1 MNNIPWIEKYR
12 PLKFDDI
19 LYNIDIINVIKNFI
33 NNKNIPN
40 LILYGSSGIGKS
52 SIVNI
57 IINSLYINNKD
68 MVLELNNSDDR
79 GINIIRNIREY
90 ARQPSVLSY
99 IKNNNNDLHKLI
111 ILDEAD
117 SLTYEAQYALR
128 RIIELYSNKIRF
140 CMICNNLSKLDEA
153 LISRC
158 NIFKLL
164 SIPENIQ
171 LIKLKQIC
179 EKENLICEDKYL
191 LDISKSSNGDM
202 RQSINILEY
211 LYLTKINDNIILYND
226 INNVLSDIIQ
236 DDKDILYK
244 QFDNKEYKIIYKY
257 LMELK
262 NKKNINI
269 NKIIEIVFE
278 YLLNKLSKI
287 DNNKDK
293 ILFSKSIIELS
304 KIEKY
309 VSKDINYDIQ
319 ILAIISIIVKH

>member
-1 MNNIPWIEKYR
+1 MNIPWIEKYR
-12 PLKFDDI
+12 PLNFDQI

-40 LILYGSSGIGKS
+40 IILYGSSGIGKT

-57 IINSLYINNKD
+57 IVNSLYINNKD

-99 IKNNNNDLHKLI
+99 IKNNNNNLHKLI

-179 EKENLICEDKYL
+179 EKEKLICEDKYL

-202 RQSINILEY
+202 RQSINVLEY
-211 LYLTKINDNIILYND
+211 LYLTKINNNIISYDD
-226 INNVLSDIIQ
+226 INNILSDVIQ
-236 DDKDILYK
+236 DDKIILYK
-244 QFDNKEYKIIYKY
+244 WFDNKEYKFIYKY

-278 YLLNKLSKI
+278 YLLNKLLKI

-293 ILFSKSIIELS
+293 ILFTKSIIELS

-319 ILAIISIIVKH
+319 ILAIISIIIKY

>member
-12 PLKFDDI
+12 PKNIDDI
-19 LYNIDIINVIKNFI
+19 LYNENIKNIIQKFI

-40 LILYGSSGIGKS
+40 IILYGYHGIGKTS
-52 SIVNI
+52 LINI
-57 IINSLYINNKD
+57 IVNSLYTNNKD

-99 IKNNNNDLHKLI
+99 IKNNNNNLHKLI

-128 RIIELYSNKIRF
+128 RIIELYSGNIRF
-140 CMICNNLSKLDEA
+140 CMICNEMSKLDEA

-158 NIFKLL
+158 NVFKLL
-164 SIPENIQ
+164 SIPEDIQ
-171 LIKLKQIC
+171 LLKLQQIC
-179 EKENLICEDKYL
+179 NKENLICNDNYL
-191 LDISKSSNGDM
+191 LDIARSSNGDL

-211 LYLTKINDNIILYND
+211 LYLTKIDNNIISYEDINNIISDILQDDKKILYN
-226 INNVLSDIIQ
+226 
-236 DDKDILYK
+236 
-244 QFDNKEYKIIYKY
+244 QFDNKEYKKIYNY
-257 LMELK
+257 FLELK

-278 YLLNKLSKI
+278 YLLDKLTKINDTSK
-287 DNNKDK
+287 K
-293 ILFSKSIIELS
+293 ILFTKSIIELS

-309 VSKDINYDIQ
+309 VLKDINYDIQ
-319 ILAIISIIVKH
+319 ILAIISIIMKF

>member
-12 PLKFDDI
+12 PKNIDEI
-19 LYNIDIINVIKNFI
+19 LYNEDIKIIIKKFI

-40 LILYGSSGIGKS
+40 IILYGYHGIGKTS
-52 SIVNI
+52 LVNI
-57 IINSLYINNKD
+57 IVNSVYNNNKD

-99 IKNNNNDLHKLI
+99 IKNNNNNLHKLI

-117 SLTYEAQYALR
+117 SLTFEAQYALR
-128 RIIELYSNKIRF
+128 RIIELYSSNIRF
-140 CMICNNLSKLDEA
+140 CMICNNMSKLDEA

-171 LIKLKQIC
+171 LLKLQQIC
-179 EKENLICEDKYL
+179 NKENLICNDEYL
-191 LDISKSSNGDM
+191 LDIARSSNGDM

-211 LYLTKINDNIILYND
+211 LYLTKIDNNIINYEDMDNILGDILYND
-226 INNVLSDIIQ
+226 
-236 DDKDILYK
+236 KKILYN
-244 QFDNKEYKIIYKY
+244 QFDNKEYKLIYKY
-257 LMELK
+257 LIELK

-278 YLLNKLSKI
+278 YLLDKLSKI
-287 DNNKDK
+287 NDNNKK
-293 ILFSKSIIELS
+293 IVFTKSIIELS

-309 VSKDINYDIQ
+309 VLKDINYDIQ
-319 ILAIISIIVKH
+319 ILAIISIIMKY

>member
-12 PLKFDDI
+12 PKNIDDI
-19 LYNIDIINVIKNFI
+19 LYNEDIKNIIKKFI
-33 NNKNIPN
+33 YNKNIPN
-40 LILYGSSGIGKS
+40 IILYGYHGIGKTS
-52 SIVNI
+52 LVNI
-57 IINSLYINNKD
+57 IVNSVYNNNKD

-79 GINIIRNIREY
+79 GINIIRNIRDY

-99 IKNNNNDLHKLI
+99 IKNNNNNLHKLI

-128 RIIELYSNKIRF
+128 RIIELYSSNIRF
-140 CMICNNLSKLDEA
+140 CMICNNMSKLDEA

-158 NIFKLL
+158 NIFKFL

-171 LIKLKQIC
+171 LLKLQQIC
-179 EKENLICEDKYL
+179 NKENLICNDEYL
-191 LDISKSSNGDM
+191 LDIARSSNGDM

-211 LYLTKINDNIILYND
+211 LYLTKIDNNIITYEDMDNILGDILQNDKNILYN
-226 INNVLSDIIQ
+226 
-236 DDKDILYK
+236 
-244 QFDNKEYKIIYKY
+244 QFDNKEYKLIYKY
-257 LMELK
+257 LIELK

-287 DNNKDK
+287 NDNNKK
-293 ILFSKSIIELS
+293 IVFTKSIIELS

-309 VSKDINYDIQ
+309 VLKDINYDIQ
-319 ILAIISIIVKH
+319 ILAIISIIMKY

>member
-278 YLLNKLSKI
+278 YLLNKLLKI

-319 ILAIISIIVKH
+319 ILAIISIIVKY

>member
-1 MNNIPWIEKYR
+1 MNIPWIEKYR
-12 PLKFDDI
+12 PLNFDQI

-40 LILYGSSGIGKS
+40 IILYGSSGIGKT

-57 IINSLYINNKD
+57 IVNSLYINNKD

-99 IKNNNNDLHKLI
+99 IKNNNNNLHKLI

-140 CMICNNLSKLDEA
+140 CMI
-153 LISRC
+153 C

-202 RQSINILEY
+202 RQSINVLEY
-211 LYLTKINDNIILYND
+211 LYLTKINNNIISYDD
-226 INNVLSDIIQ
+226 INNILSDVIQ
-236 DDKDILYK
+236 DDKIILYK
-244 QFDNKEYKIIYKY
+244 WFDNKEYKFIYKY

-278 YLLNKLSKI
+278 YLLNKLLKI

-293 ILFSKSIIELS
+293 ILFTKSIIELS

-319 ILAIISIIVKH
+319 ILAIISIIIKY

>member
-1 MNNIPWIEKYR
+1 MYNVPWIEKYR
-12 PLKFDDI
+12 PLNFDDVI
-19 LYNIDIINVIKNFI
+19 YNNDVINVMKNFI

-40 LILYGSSGIGKS
+40 IILYGSSGVGKT

-57 IINSLYINNKD
+57 IAKSLYKDNKD

-79 GINIIRNIREY
+79 GINVIRNIRDY

-99 IKNNNNDLHKLI
+99 IKNNNKNLHKLI

-128 RIIELYSNKIRF
+128 RIIELYSSKIRF

-158 NIFKLL
+158 NIFKIL
-164 SIPENIQ
+164 SIPENLQ
-171 LIKLKQIC
+171 VQRLKYIC
-179 EKENLICEDKYL
+179 SKEKLICQDKYL

-202 RQSINILEY
+202 RYSINMLEY
-211 LYLTKINDNIILYND
+211 IYLTKINDNIIKYED
-226 INNVLSDIIQ
+226 INNILSNIIQ
-236 DDKDILYK
+236 DDKDILFK
-244 QFDNKEYKIIYKY
+244 QLDNKEHLIIYEY
-257 LMELK
+257 LIELK

-269 NKIIEIVFE
+269 NKIIEIIFE
-278 YLLNKLSKI
+278 YLLDKLLKIKDNKEKMI
-287 DNNKDK
+287 
-293 ILFSKSIIELS
+293 FTKSIIELS

-309 VSKDINYDIQ
+309 VSKDINFDIQ
-319 ILAIISIIVKH
+319 ILAIISIIMKY